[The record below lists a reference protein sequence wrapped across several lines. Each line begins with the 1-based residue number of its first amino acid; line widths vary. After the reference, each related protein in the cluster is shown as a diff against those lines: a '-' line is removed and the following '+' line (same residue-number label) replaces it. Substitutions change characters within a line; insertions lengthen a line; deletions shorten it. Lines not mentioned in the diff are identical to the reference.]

1 MQGNGNISMRISVQT
16 GKNLTA
22 DEVWGGGQR
31 QSIGLQ
37 RIMLQ
42 ALSVVQ

>member
-1 MQGNGNISMRISVQT
+1 MDGNGNISMRISVQT
-16 GKNLTA
+16 GKKLTA

-37 RIMLQ
+37 SSMLQ
-42 ALSVVQ
+42 ASSLVQ

>member
-1 MQGNGNISMRISVQT
+1 MEGNGNISMRMSVQA

-22 DEVWGGGQR
+22 DKVWGGGQR

-37 RIMLQ
+37 SIMLR
-42 ALSVVQ
+42 ALSLVQ

>member
-1 MQGNGNISMRISVQT
+1 MEGNGNISMRISVQN
-16 GKNLTA
+16 GKKLTA

-37 RIMLQ
+37 SIMLQ
-42 ALSVVQ
+42 ALCVVQ